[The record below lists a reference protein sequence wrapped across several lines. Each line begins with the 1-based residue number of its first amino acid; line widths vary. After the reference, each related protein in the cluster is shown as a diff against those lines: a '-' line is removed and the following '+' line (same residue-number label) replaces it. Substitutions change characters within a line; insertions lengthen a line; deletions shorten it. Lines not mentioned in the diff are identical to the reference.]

1 MIRTFDDIY
10 KAVKNLECRKTI
22 SVAMA
27 DDLSVLGALKE
38 TEEKGFANAILVGN
52 RNRIRAIASEIGY
65 EIKEENIF
73 PAETDEEIA
82 ARSVELIRSGR
93 ADILMK
99 GHISTP
105 ILMKAVLN
113 KETGLRKGNVL
124 SHVAVAE
131 VPIYHR
137 LILFS
142 DGGINIAP
150 DLETKKAILRNII
163 TVAKRLG
170 IEVPNIAALCPIEKV
185 NPKIQETVDAAA
197 LQEMAE
203 NGEFGDIVLEGPIA
217 MDVALSPK
225 AAERKGIK
233 SKIAGKTDAFLVP
246 NISCGNAVVK
256 VLMLVVNA
264 KAGGLVVGAKVPI
277 ILLSRSDKPEE
288 KLNSIVLSIL
298 VSA

>member
-1 MIRTFDDIY
+1 
-10 KAVKNLECRKTI
+10 V
-22 SVAMA
+22 
-27 DDLSVLGALKE
+27 
-38 TEEKGFANAILVGN
+38 
-52 RNRIRAIASEIGY
+52 
-65 EIKEENIF
+65 
-73 PAETDEEIA
+73 
-82 ARSVELIRSGR
+82 
-93 ADILMK
+93 
-99 GHISTP
+99 
-105 ILMKAVLN
+105 LMKAVLN
-113 KETGLRKGNVL
+113 KETGLRKGDVL

-131 VPIYHR
+131 VPTYHR

-142 DGGINIAP
+142 DCGINIAP

-163 TVAKRLG
+163 AVAKGLG
-170 IEVPNIAALCPIEKV
+170 IEVPNIAALCPIERV

-217 MDVALSPK
+217 MDVALSSK
-225 AAERKGIK
+225 AAELKGIK

-277 ILLSRSDKPEE
+277 ILLSRSDRPEE

-298 VSA
+298 VSD